1 MSDSTGSEIS
11 QWMLKETLAAHL
23 EPLLKRYDV
32 KWRGHGVIYVD
43 HEQYNI
49 QTLHQILAALSVDL
63 GVPSQ
68 AIRSR
73 LIELGWLNDVRSV
86 LPARSRVEH
95 VVDSLLHKTLRDT
108 DFDGFGTDE
117 AYD

>member
-1 MSDSTGSEIS
+1 MSDLTGPETSH
-11 QWMLKETLAAHL
+11 WMRKETLAAHL
-23 EPLLKRYDV
+23 VPLLERYDV

-43 HEQYNI
+43 HEHYNI
-49 QTLHQILAALSVDL
+49 QTLHQILAVLSVDL
-63 GVPSQ
+63 GVPTQ

-86 LPARSRVEH
+86 LPAKSRVEH
-95 VVDSLLHKTLRDT
+95 VVDSLLHKSLRGTDT
-108 DFDGFGTDE
+108 DNFEIDE

>member
-1 MSDSTGSEIS
+1 MSDLTGPAVS

-23 EPLLKRYDV
+23 VPLLERFDV

-43 HEQYNI
+43 HEHYNI

-86 LPARSRVEH
+86 LPARTHVEH
-95 VVDSLLHKTLRDT
+95 AVDLLLHKTLRDT
-108 DFDGFGTDE
+108 DLDGFGADE
-117 AYD
+117 A